1 MQKVWILH
9 NTLSG
14 SPANAAKVERA
25 AEALARRG
33 VTVRLER
40 PQTIEALKQTA
51 RQAIASHADAVLVAG
66 GDGTLGTV
74 AGELAGSPVALGFL
88 PAGTANVWAKEIGLP
103 RLSWRRPDALE
114 RAALNLMDGQAR
126 PADLGRCNGR
136 MFLLWAG
143 IGLDALVMH
152 ELGPQRWLSR
162 QLGLAYNTAA
172 TFVIATR
179 WRGADMRVVVEGREA
194 GESREWAD
202 HTLLVTVANIRW
214 YGGGFF
220 KLNPDAQLD
229 DGQMEVWLIAGRTY
243 GELLAHAWRA
253 YLGRHV
259 PHPRVA
265 CLTGDRMEIYTHAP
279 QIVQTDGEPLA
290 PTDHISIEVVP
301 RAVRVLVPPQAPRG
315 LFEEGSR

>member
-1 MQKVWILH
+1 
-9 NTLSG
+9 
-14 SPANAAKVERA
+14 
-25 AEALARRG
+25 
-33 VTVRLER
+33 
-40 PQTIEALKQTA
+40 
-51 RQAIASHADAVLVAG
+51 
-66 GDGTLGTV
+66 
-74 AGELAGSPVALGFL
+74 VALGCL

-114 RAALNLMDGQAR
+114 RAALNLLDGQAR

-162 QLGLAYNTAA
+162 QLGMAYNTIA

-194 GESREWAD
+194 GAGREWAD
-202 HTLLVTVANIRW
+202 HALLATVANIRW

-220 KLNPDAQLD
+220 KLNPHAQLD

-243 GELLAHAWRA
+243 GELLAHAGRA
-253 YLGRHV
+253 YVGRQA
-259 PHPRVA
+259 PHPRVT
-265 CLTGDRMEIYTHAP
+265 CLTGDRVEIYTHTP
-279 QIVQTDGEPLA
+279 QVIQTDGEPLA
-290 PTDHISIEVVP
+290 PTDRVSIEVVP
-301 RAVRVLVPPQAPRG
+301 RAVRVLVPPQAARG
-315 LFEEGSR
+315 LFARD